1 MINSVVELLSTEM
14 VFLRR
19 DAKWALLAGIIYMFC
34 DYWGS
39 EWVLHRAVYNIPLLN
54 WDPNCMWKSWLG
66 YGAQGPVLAII
77 VYGIAVITQKER
89 GFKNGHW
96 IKKGVAEDDDQDK
109 QDGEIG
115 LNASKGNN

>member
-1 MINSVVELLSTEM
+1 M

-34 DYWGS
+34 NYWGTFF
-39 EWVLHRAVYNIPLLN
+39 VIDRAVYNIPFLN
-54 WDPNCMWKSWLG
+54 WKKGKEWESWLG

-77 VYGIAVITQKER
+77 VYALAVYTQKSR

-96 IKKGVAEDDDQDK
+96 I
-109 QDGEIG
+109 
-115 LNASKGNN
+115 